1 MTARWAFGSVPP
13 AWFLDAIATEFD
25 FEPPRHHGF
34 DAVETIEAMAKG
46 RVKVFVGLGGNFAH
60 AAPDTGFTTEALQA
74 TDLTVQISTKLNRSH
89 AVCGATALILP
100 TLGRTELDIQRT
112 GPQRV
117 TVEDSMSSVH
127 LSRGRLQPASK
138 MLRSEVSIICGIAAA
153 TFRESALGI
162 DWGAF
167 ADDYGVIRNHIEA
180 VIPGFE
186 QFEERVSKPGGF
198 VLPHPPRDDR
208 KFQTPSG
215 KAEFAVSEL
224 STLTVERGQLVLQT
238 LRSHDQFN
246 TTIYGLNDRY
256 RGVRS
261 GRRVIFVNREDIDD
275 LGLAPGD
282 FVDVEAVWSDGRR
295 RVAPAFR
302 VVAYDTPRGS
312 AAAYYPETNPLVPI
326 AQLLQSATP
335 RPRSQ

>member
-1 MTARWAFGSVPP
+1 MLAASSATIWCWAMGLTQHYNSVATIREVVNLALARGDLGKPAPGCARYVVTRTCRVTARWAFGSVPP

-162 DWGAF
+162 DWGAS
-167 ADDYGVIRNHIEA
+167 
-180 VIPGFE
+180 PM
-186 QFEERVSKPGGF
+186 
-198 VLPHPPRDDR
+198 
-208 KFQTPSG
+208 
-215 KAEFAVSEL
+215 
-224 STLTVERGQLVLQT
+224 
-238 LRSHDQFN
+238 
-246 TTIYGLNDRY
+246 TTG
-256 RGVRS
+256 
-261 GRRVIFVNREDIDD
+261 
-275 LGLAPGD
+275 
-282 FVDVEAVWSDGRR
+282 
-295 RVAPAFR
+295 
-302 VVAYDTPRGS
+302 
-312 AAAYYPETNPLVPI
+312 
-326 AQLLQSATP
+326 
-335 RPRSQ
+335 